1 MKKGILLILILT
13 SFIIVSCAVDEHPF
27 VTSDNRIDITEE
39 LKNLSRVEAYQKTAD
54 DLYMGYL
61 SATGFNNLLAI
72 LTAIEKGTLQGNP
85 IGDITSPYVAA
96 VILQKLYTTM
106 KYDNL
111 PNNLDE
117 PTKLALSAITD
128 PAKLETDYAGI
139 RSALVNFTPKRYEEL
154 ALQFKAFVDHQDII
168 GKIVEDYA
176 NRLLTTSSSASK
188 PSGSDDTVTVDNFQ
202 VVVNAASTIAAGFNK
217 GIVGKITDNAT
228 VTSLISDSLY
238 NLSDASKLQITYNQ
252 SLRYF
257 LTDHYPKIADNVS
270 MALFSTVL
278 TEFINND
285 GKTTGP
291 QMGDTES
298 GDIAEPVTD
307 PYGIDDTSEY
317 KGGTSSTIYNVIAKR
332 LYGAPLDPTR
342 NYTDAD
348 NKGSFLDNNTTSYV
362 SRDNAL
368 TFYQTLRT
376 FGMKIPYKTVTSI
389 PGHKT
394 IADIISKHLRMN
406 GFSYK
411 DFNVNTTT
419 DRETFQKVMDTMF
432 KPKTTGSN
440 DYPVCALILEVN
452 TAIDESAAGHFENDG
467 DYNATFLGLTAGSVG
482 GQTANTTALTNPCK
496 ITLTKIQET
505 VSGTTTTYKL
515 IEYPFNDTASTNQDS
530 NGNKYTT
537 QTDST
542 GL

>member
-27 VTSDNRIDITEE
+27 VTSDNRISITDE
-39 LKNLSRVEAYQKTAD
+39 LKNLSREEAYQKTAD

-61 SATGFNNLLAI
+61 STTGFNNLLSI
-72 LTAIEKGTLQGNP
+72 LTEIEKGTIHGSLDKP
-85 IGDITSPYVAA
+85 AYAIGDITSPYVAA

-111 PNNLDE
+111 PDTLSPE
-117 PTKLALSAITD
+117 QKTALSAITN

-139 RSALVNFTPKRYEEL
+139 RGALLNFDPARYQEL
-154 ALQFKAFVDHQDII
+154 ADQFKAFVDHQDII

-188 PSGSDDTVTVDNFQ
+188 PSGSDDNVTVDNFQ
-202 VVVNAASTIAAGFNK
+202 VVVNAASTIAAGFNAS
-217 GIVGKITDNAT
+217 ITGKITDNGT

-257 LTDHYPKIADNVS
+257 LTDHYPKIADNTS

-278 TEFINND
+278 KEFINNN

-291 QMGDTES
+291 QMGNIAS
-298 GDIAEPVTD
+298 GDIEAPVED
-307 PYGIDDTSEY
+307 PYVKADKSEY

-348 NKGSFLDNNTTSYV
+348 NKASFLDNNTTSYV
-362 SRDNAL
+362 SRKNAL
-368 TFYQTLRT
+368 TFYQKLRE

-411 DFNVNTTT
+411 DFNVDTT
-419 DRETFQKVMDTMF
+419 TFQKVIETMF
-432 KPKTTGSN
+432 AQKNINGVQT
-440 DYPVCALILEVN
+440 YPVCALIQEVN
-452 TAIDESAAGHFENDG
+452 TAIDESATGHFENDG
-467 DYNATFLGLTAGSVG
+467 DYNATFLSDTA
-482 GQTANTTALTNPCK
+482 TNNVCK
-496 ITLTKIQET
+496 ITLTSVEEKTGKIT
-505 VSGTTTTYKL
+505 
-515 IEYPFNDTASTNQDS
+515 EYQFVDGQGNQGYAKQS
-530 NGNKYTT
+530 
-537 QTDST
+537 DST

>member
-27 VTSDNRIDITEE
+27 ITSDNRISITEE
-39 LKNLSRVEAYQKTAD
+39 LKNLSREEAYQKTAD
-54 DLYMGYL
+54 DLYGGYL
-61 SATGFNNLLAI
+61 SPVGFSNLLSI
-72 LTAIEKGTLQGNP
+72 LTEIEKGTIQGNP

-96 VILQKLYTTM
+96 VVLQKLYTAM
-106 KYDNL
+106 EYDKL
-111 PNNLDE
+111 PDGIDND
-117 PTKLALSAITD
+117 TKLALSAIRD

-139 RSALVNFTPKRYEEL
+139 RGAFLKFPNTTYKTL
-154 ALQFKAFVDHQDII
+154 ADQYKAFVDHQDII

-188 PSGSDDTVTVDNFQ
+188 PSGSDDNVTVDNFQ
-202 VVVNAASTIAAGFNK
+202 VVVNAASTIAAGFNE
-217 GIVGKITDNAT
+217 GITGKITDNGT

-238 NLSDASKLQITYNQ
+238 NLSDASKLQITYNK

-257 LTDHYPKIADNVS
+257 PSKYYPEIADNVS
-270 MALFSTVL
+270 LGLFSKVL
-278 TEFINND
+278 TDYINNN

-291 QMGDTES
+291 QMGNTES
-298 GDIAEPVTD
+298 GDNAEPTPD
-307 PYGIDDTSEY
+307 PYGDLDTSDY
-317 KGGTSSTIYNVIAKR
+317 NGGTSSTIYNVIAKR

-348 NKGSFLDNNTTSYV
+348 NKASFLDNNTTSYI

-368 TFYQTLRT
+368 TFYQKLREY
-376 FGMKIPYKTVTSI
+376 GMKIPYKTVTSI

-411 DFNVNTTT
+411 DFNVKTAAFEN
-419 DRETFQKVMDTMF
+419 VIDTMF
-432 KPKTTGSN
+432 AQKNINGVQT
-440 DYPVCALILEVN
+440 YPVCALIQEVN
-452 TAIDESAAGHFENDG
+452 TAIDESAIAYFMNDG

-482 GQTANTTALTNPCK
+482 GQTANTTATTNPCK
-496 ITLTKIQET
+496 ITLTKIKET
-505 VSGTTTTYKL
+505 VSGTTTTYEL
-515 IEYPFNDTASTNQDS
+515 IEYPFNDTDNTNQDS
-530 NGNKYTT
+530 SKNKYTT

>member
-27 VTSDNRIDITEE
+27 ITSDNRISITDE
-39 LKNLSRVEAYQKTAD
+39 LKNLSREEAYQKTAD

-96 VILQKLYTTM
+96 TILQNLYTTM

-111 PNNLDE
+111 PDTLTE
-117 PTKLALSAITD
+117 EQKIALSAITD
-128 PAKLETDYAGI
+128 TAKLETDYAGI
-139 RSALVNFTPKRYEEL
+139 RSALVNFPKERYKEL
-154 ALQFKAFVDHQDII
+154 ADQFKAFVDHQDII

-217 GIVGKITDNAT
+217 GITGKITDNGT

-270 MALFSTVL
+270 LGLFSKVL
-278 TEFINND
+278 TDYINNN

-291 QMGDTES
+291 QMGNIAS
-298 GDIAEPVTD
+298 GDIEAPVED
-307 PYGIDDTSEY
+307 PYGQADKSEY

-348 NKGSFLDNNTTSYV
+348 NKDSFLDNNTTSYV
-362 SRDNAL
+362 SRKNAL
-368 TFYQTLRT
+368 TFYQGLRE
-376 FGMKIPYKTVTSI
+376 FGMKIPYKGRTSI

-394 IADIISKHLRMN
+394 IADAVSKHLRMN

-411 DFNVNTTT
+411 DFNVPTT
-419 DRETFQKVMDTMF
+419 DTTTFQKVMDTMF
-432 KPKTTGSN
+432 MPKTEGSN
-440 DYPVCALILEVN
+440 DYPVCALIQEVN
-452 TAIDESAAGHFENDG
+452 AAIDESAAGHFENDG
-467 DYNATFLGLTAGSVG
+467 DYNKIFLGLDTGATGEQTVTVKEKNHCKIPLTVLTSND
-482 GQTANTTALTNPCK
+482 GQTAT
-496 ITLTKIQET
+496 ITEIPFTE
-505 VSGTTTTYKL
+505 GTGNQGYK
-515 IEYPFNDTASTNQDS
+515 
-530 NGNKYTT
+530 T
-537 QTDST
+537 QADFT